1 MTHRLTHVPVATASA
16 QRPTFVRALAVPVPT
31 SDSTASVMGA
41 AAGAVLVSWA
51 VAVVATAGLGGAL
64 RTPEVSVAGYT
75 ATAITGLLVGA
86 AGAVLLAAATTRRRS
101 ITGVV
106 AAALSAVAVWWAVV
120 HERADGALA
129 AGRDHAV
136 AVLVLTGVTAAVALV
151 VPDAS
156 TPAHRRGGR
165 TVGRPPQRHGADLT
179 AMAAATHAGSS
190 ETGTRSIAG
199 TSIAGTWL
207 AAGAEEPTAEEPGVE
222 ETSVDPADEE
232 LAVRTIE
239 LDDDDGDTVV
249 IAQQNQAGRRQAG
262 HGEWKNVD
270 HASSVDEAAAEQAA
284 VDRSTADE

>member
-16 QRPTFVRALAVPVPT
+16 QRPTFVRALAVPAPT

-64 RTPEVSVAGYT
+64 HTPVVSVAGYT
-75 ATAITGLLVGA
+75 ATAIMGLLVGA

-156 TPAHRRGGR
+156 TPALPRSRR
-165 TVGRPPQRHGADLT
+165 TVRRPPERHGADLT
-179 AMAAATHAGSS
+179 ARAAATHAGSS
-190 ETGTRSIAG
+190 ETGTR
-199 TSIAGTWL
+199 SIAGTWL

-270 HASSVDEAAAEQAA
+270 HAPSVDEAAAEQAA